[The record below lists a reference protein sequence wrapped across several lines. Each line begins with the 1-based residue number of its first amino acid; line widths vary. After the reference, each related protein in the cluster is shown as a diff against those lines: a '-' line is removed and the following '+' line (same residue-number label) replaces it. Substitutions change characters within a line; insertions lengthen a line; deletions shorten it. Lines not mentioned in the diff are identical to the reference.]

1 MEGFDE
7 ENNEDNAEENND
19 DNDDND
25 PPVSRQKAFTALST
39 LRDFL
44 QQKGRLNSIEH
55 LGAIEDDILN
65 IAPSESK
72 QKTILHF
79 FKKWEGIRETDEIL
93 FFFKE
98 IKKKKRKKIFL
109 KMKKDF

>member
-7 ENNEDNAEENND
+7 EKNEDNAEEN
-19 DNDDND
+19 NDDND

-93 FFFKE
+93 KKE
-98 IKKKKRKKIFL
+98 KKKKKRKKEE
-109 KMKKDF
+109 KKEKKI